1 MRLLL
6 DTHVLV
12 WAIVAPERLSERVKA
27 LLLSSSTERLVSA
40 VCWWDLAQKASVGKL
55 LLPVGLDELARLV
68 REDFRGVPLPLTET
82 HARRLALL
90 PLHHKDPADRLLIAQ
105 AQVEGLP
112 VVTRDPL
119 FRRYDIEVVW

>member
-12 WAIVAPERLSERVKA
+12 WAIVAPERLTERVKA
-27 LLLSSSTERLVSA
+27 LLLNPGNERFVSA

-55 LLPVGLDELARLV
+55 FLPVGLDELARLV
-68 REDFRGVPLPLTET
+68 REDLRGVPLPLTDA

-90 PLHHKDPADRLLIAQ
+90 PLHHKDPTDRLLIGQ
-105 AQVEGLP
+105 AQVEGLQ

-119 FRRYDIEVVW
+119 FRLYDIEVVW